1 MCSLKQNKFYT
12 GIALHLFR
20 NRSHEKKNVYDVIY
34 ASVPQLI
41 ISKNQSNCENA
52 STYYITFIGIFHVT
66 CLWRVEVAFIRK
78 NKILKWILQISC
90 TFLSS
95 LIKGVLKCIVNMWL
109 RLYHNSERGKHCQWY
124 RVASGSHLEFLTIRV
139 FWRHHQGFEDLVD
152 KQLFGATKY
161 NHSNQ

>member
-1 MCSLKQNKFYT
+1 MFLCAHFNKRNF
-12 GIALHLFR
+12 ILELLCVSFVIDHIKKKCLRRHLCVCPSTHHKSEEPIKLRECF
-20 NRSHEKKNVYDVIY
+20 
-34 ASVPQLI
+34 
-41 ISKNQSNCENA
+41 
-52 STYYITFIGIFHVT
+52 TYYIIFIGIFHVT

-124 RVASGSHLEFLTIRV
+124 RIISGSHLEFLPIRV

-152 KQLFGATKY
+152 KQLFGA
-161 NHSNQ
+161 